1 MDKIIVVHDKAPDNI
16 IVKEPLEFRSADW
29 QLGFFIQMTKRQ
41 SEWLEEQRNSLHKQG
56 KKGINQ
62 LPPHHCLQGGVA
74 GTIGALFAYRH
85 DEEKMRKVYYLAG
98 LVDCLIN
105 QINPILRTAM
115 LRDLFNK
122 VQQLRNELAVRW
134 PGTLDHVLLPIDM
147 ALFNEMEYK
156 RNLATAKTLK
166 SLYKTIEDGTQE
178 MFDILSLEYAFYC
191 PYPRIQ

>member
-1 MDKIIVVHDKAPDNI
+1 
-16 IVKEPLEFRSADW
+16 
-29 QLGFFIQMTKRQ
+29 
-41 SEWLEEQRNSLHKQG
+41 
-56 KKGINQ
+56 
-62 LPPHHCLQGGVA
+62 
-74 GTIGALFAYRH
+74 
-85 DEEKMRKVYYLAG
+85 VYYLAG